1 MMSSIQASL
10 KKTALDARSDLLM
23 GRGGL
28 TNIVDHRFPDP
39 LKFGPM
45 FAISVALF
53 GQTVMDRVIS
63 RPDGRPSLPLG
74 VSVVILTN
82 ALVFFKPG
90 GVSSAAVS
98 LSPHRVIERHEF
110 GRLIRSSLV
119 HVDFQHFILNMRS
132 VLEFGA
138 QLEEFVPPVSLLADV
153 ASLTVVSQSMYVGFA
168 WAEYKFFG
176 VTSAYYDTR
185 IVGFSA
191 VGFALQV
198 IAGYLHDGELADDQD
213 SLYIPPQYLCWLSL
227 IASQVF
233 FPGTSFQGHFCGI
246 LSGLLRVFVP
256 RPFLWVRRRFVK
268 LFRGLTGRR
277 VVDNERDEVV
287 IRRRRGAKN
296 LLWHTVWG
304 LVSFGILTA
313 LKVQG
318 AGRGSTTLTGKC
330 PNVLRG

>member
-1 MMSSIQASL
+1 MASV
-10 KKTALDARSDLLM
+10 
-23 GRGGL
+23 
-28 TNIVDHRFPDP
+28 VDHRFPDP

-63 RPDGRPSLPLG
+63 RPDGHPSLPPG
-74 VSVVILTN
+74 VSVVILAN

-98 LSPHRVIERHEF
+98 LSPHRVVERREF

-119 HVDFQHFILNMRS
+119 HIDFQHFILNMRC

-138 QLEEFVPPVSLLADV
+138 QLEEYVPAVSLLADV

-198 IAGYLHDGELADDQD
+198 IAGYLGDNVLVDDHDTV
-213 SLYIPPQYLCWLSL
+213 YIPPQYICWLSL
-227 IASQVF
+227 IASKVF
-233 FPGTSFQGHFCGI
+233 FPNASFQGHFCGI
-246 LSGLLRVFVP
+246 LAGLLRVFVP
-256 RPFLWVRRRFVK
+256 GPFLWVRRRVAR
-268 LFRGLTGRR
+268 LFRALTGRQ
-277 VVDNERDEVV
+277 VVDNERDEVI
-287 IRRRRGAKN
+287 IRRRKSARN
-296 LLWHTVWG
+296 LLWHTAWA
-304 LVSFGILTA
+304 LVSLGVLVGLKTQGGGPSSGGI
-313 LKVQG
+313 VG
-318 AGRGSTTLTGKC
+318 GKC
-330 PNVLRG
+330 RAL